1 MAGMFGHKK
10 SPLDMSNIN
19 RAQRGELITVG
30 IALQIYDKKIT
41 LAKKYL
47 KMRKKIILILFCI
60 FKYNSYLC
68 SVIKERLRRTKPDAE
83 KRKA

>member
-10 SPLDMSNIN
+10 SPLNMSSIN
-19 RAQRGELITVG
+19 RALRERQTFLDV
-30 IALQIYDKKIT
+30 ALQIYDKKFT
-41 LAKKYL
+41 LAKKIF
-47 KMRKKIILILFCI
+47 KNAQKIILILFCG
-60 FKYNSYLC
+60 FKYNLYLC